1 MEEGVLLGT
10 HPDVVLMGDKDGTYV
25 QIVHDALLDLVE
37 RVFGGRRAALLL
49 PELRLVARALY
60 YSCGV
65 VAVGRTVGMEYSDLS
80 FVGRRPGGG
89 LRQISKADILR
100 VCALYAAL
108 PYAYDRLT
116 QGWGELGRLRNP
128 LQPIGGYRFPAED
141 SGDRRASGWARVLS
155 ACLRVVAEPQAVL
168 SKVARTGVP
177 GLKQLADL
185 VSRVHRCAFFLDGRF
200 PDFAL
205 RLAGV
210 CLAFHQ
216 RPSGRRVS
224 YRVLGY
230 LLIFELAVR
239 AAKRAARALP
249 RQAGEGGIKGTG
261 RRATGRADPRAPRT
275 GRRTRVT
282 AAAARSA
289 ERRRPARSA
298 CRRGSTRAARRAA
311 TSSAGSASWVGRSP
325 SRSAPCADRASRRSR
340 SCSWRTGEGEG
351 EGEGW
356 PPASGAS
363 CRMTHLI

>member
-155 ACLRVVAEPQAVL
+155 ACLHVVAEPQAVL

-177 GLKQLADL
+177 GLKQFADL

-216 RPSGRRVS
+216 RPSARRVS

-249 RQAGEGGIKGTG
+249 RQAGEGGDQGDGTEG
-261 RRATGRADPRAPRT
+261 DGASGP
-275 GRRTRVT
+275 
-282 AAAARSA
+282 
-289 ERRRPARSA
+289 
-298 CRRGSTRAARRAA
+298 
-311 TSSAGSASWVGRSP
+311 SSAADGSSDAGDGGRGAVGGTAPTCPLCMSP
-325 SRSAPCADRASRRSR
+325 R
-340 SCSWRTGEGEG
+340 EH
-351 EGEGW
+351 
-356 PPASGAS
+356 AS
-363 CRMTHLI
+363 CTPCGHVFCWKCIVGWAQSKPECPVCRQSVAPQQIVLLAHG